1 MMRRSVF
8 RSIVIALLLT
18 LVVMGGLLS
27 AQEPVPPSQ
36 SPTRPPNP
44 PTLGGKSVPQLG
56 YGLFFAYGV
65 DSAVLNDLGFN
76 YSKGFGGGDGTH
88 VHLTRLWADWYDYEH
103 QDQFRQDIRNIV
115 LPHVNEPVA
124 YEIGNEPNLDWA
136 WSEGAPGTQNP
147 DPAKYTTLLKIAYQ
161 EIKAVDPDATV
172 IAAGMATVGPAS
184 PTEQPWAYPQAWND
198 LMFVQ
203 AMYDHGAKGYFDAMG
218 GHPYGF
224 AYEPERDPT
233 EPTVNGLAF
242 RRMEQLHQVM
252 VTNGDGDTPI
262 WGTEW
267 GWLIRRAECESQW
280 RAEGRWWQ
288 VVSEQQQADYL
299 VRAFQ
304 YAEAHWPWMGPLFV
318 NYDYARAK
326 PNCDALSWY
335 GIINADGSHRPA
347 YDALKAMPKVRVLL
361 VKPDTLVWMQ
371 QFDQRKPVSTVVTI
385 NNAGAGSFNWTLAVD
400 QPWVSPSDTSGVA
413 DAQVTLTVD
422 PTGLAMGTHEA
433 TVTIT
438 ADEGVYGS
446 PHEIR
451 LCLILVPVLRQVFLP
466 SVHR

>member
-1 MMRRSVF
+1 MIRSTM
-8 RSIVIALLLT
+8 IALLLT
-18 LVVMGGLLS
+18 LVAMGGLLS
-27 AQEPVPPSQ
+27 AQEPVPLPRS
-36 SPTRPPNP
+36 
-44 PTLGGKSVPQLG
+44 LALSVPQLG

-76 YSKGFGGGDGTH
+76 YSKGFGGGDGAH
-88 VHLTRLWADWYDYEH
+88 VHLTRLWANWYNYEH
-103 QDQFRQDIRNIV
+103 QNQFHQYIRNIA
-115 LPHVNEPVA
+115 LQHVNEHIA

-147 DPAKYTTLLKIAYQ
+147 DPAKYTTLLKVAYQ
-161 EIKAVDPDATV
+161 EIKAVDPDAIV
-172 IAAGMATVGPAS
+172 VAAGMATVGPAD
-184 PTEQPWAYPQAWND
+184 PTQQPWAYPQAWND

-203 AMYDHGAKGYFDAMG
+203 AMYDHGARGYFDVMG

-242 RRMEQLHQVM
+242 RRMEQLHQAM
-252 VTNGDGDTPI
+252 VANGDGDTPI
-262 WGTEW
+262 WGSEW
-267 GWLIRRAECESQW
+267 GWLIRRSECESQW

-335 GIINADGSHRPA
+335 SIINADGTHRPA
-347 YDALKAMPKVRVLL
+347 YGALKAMPKVRVLL
-361 VKPDTLVWMQ
+361 VEPDTLAWLQ
-371 QFDQRKPVSTVVTI
+371 QFDQRKSISTTVTI
-385 NNAGAGSFNWTLAVD
+385 SNTGAGSFHWTLAVD

-413 DAQVTLTVD
+413 GAQVTLIVD
-422 PTGLAMGTHEA
+422 PTGLTMGTHQA
-433 TVTIT
+433 TVTVT

-446 PHEIR
+446 PHEIQLR
-451 LCLILVPVLRQVFLP
+451 LILVPVLHQIFLP

>member
-1 MMRRSVF
+1 MAIPVTKRRVRKRSVF
-8 RSIVIALLLT
+8 RSIVIALFLT
-18 LVVMGGLLS
+18 LVAMGGLLS

-36 SPTRPPNP
+36 PLALP
-44 PTLGGKSVPQLG
+44 VPQLG

-103 QDQFRQDIRNIV
+103 QDQFRQEIRNIV

-136 WSEGAPGTQNP
+136 WSEGAPGIQNP

-161 EIKAVDPDATV
+161 EIKAIDPDATV
-172 IAAGMATVGPAS
+172 VAAGMATVGPAS
-184 PTEQPWAYPQAWND
+184 PTQQPWAYPQAWND

-252 VTNGDGDTPI
+252 AANGDGDTPV

-267 GWLIRRAECESQW
+267 GWLIRRSECESQW

-335 GIINADGSHRPA
+335 GIINADGAHRPA
-347 YDALKAMPKVRVLL
+347 YDALKAMPKGPVLS
-361 VKPDTLVWMQ
+361 VEPDTLAWMQ
-371 QFDQRKPVSTVVTI
+371 QFDQRKPISTTVRI
-385 NNAGAGSFNWTLAVD
+385 SNAGAGSFNWTLAVD

-413 DAQVTLTVD
+413 GAQVTLTVD

-433 TVTIT
+433 TVTVT

-446 PHEIR
+446 PHEIQLR
-451 LCLILVPVLRQVFLP
+451 LFLVPMLHQVFLP
-466 SVHR
+466 IVHR